1 MAGTTQIT
9 MERQQPLRWVIPAV
23 GVGAA
28 ALGIAL
34 LVEYENKRNRRF
46 VVGSREGGGGG
57 VDKATIRQAL
67 TNSAGAK
74 TASGPDGRPQEG
86 NESILEQLLP
96 KTFFADPVSDVVP
109 QGPEE
114 NAHVI
119 AWETSVYPYRAA
131 PFRTRGSSANMKPF
145 VSLELANTIPRALSL
160 SRALPQYAFAHTQ
173 YHFLVSALPAES

>member
-1 MAGTTQIT
+1 
-9 MERQQPLRWVIPAV
+9 MERSESLRWVIPAV

-86 NESILEQLLP
+86 DESILEQLLP